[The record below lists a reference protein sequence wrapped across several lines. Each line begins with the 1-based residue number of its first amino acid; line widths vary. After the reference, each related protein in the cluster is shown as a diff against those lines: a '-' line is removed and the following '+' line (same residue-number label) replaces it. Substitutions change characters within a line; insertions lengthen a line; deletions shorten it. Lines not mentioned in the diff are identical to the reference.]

1 MNNNGLDLIHCEMDN
16 STLVKRSE
24 IRNFQNGT
32 QLVVYESQEAIF
44 FKEGRALDSF
54 GAGRYT
60 LETDNLP
67 ATKKLF
73 GHQFNNVSTPFFC
86 DVYFVNLVSVLTLLW
101 GTPTPITMEDPKY
114 EILINVKASGQTG
127 LRVKNARQFVIKV
140 VGQLEE
146 FSVDNVC
153 RSVKTS
159 LLTSLASTI
168 AETITYKKVSILE
181 IAAHLD
187 ELSLL
192 VRDRLNEKL
201 DDLGLEVEQLN
212 IGTIFCSDEDLARL
226 RKAKED
232 AMERKIL
239 GTGTPSAAP
248 APAAPAASADAS
260 VGGAVCPACK
270 APLPQGAKFCA
281 TCGTAVPTK
290 KFCTNCGT
298 QLSSADRFCS
308 TCGQKQF

>member
-1 MNNNGLDLIHCEMDN
+1 MDNNGLNLIHCEMDN

-24 IRNFQNGT
+24 IRNFMNGT

-73 GHQFNNVSTPFFC
+73 GHQFNNVATPFFC

-114 EILINVKASGQTG
+114 EIVIDVKASGQTG

-146 FSVDNVC
+146 FSVENVC

-159 LLTSLASTI
+159 LLTSLSSVI

-187 ELSLL
+187 ALSLL

-212 IGTIFCSDEDLARL
+212 IGTIFCSEEDLGRL
-226 RKAKED
+226 REAKQKV
-232 AMERKIL
+232 MERKLL
-239 GTGTPSAAP
+239 GEDEKKPSAAP
-248 APAAPAASADAS
+248 AAPSAPAETPA
-260 VGGAVCPACK
+260 GGVICPVCKTNLPA
-270 APLPQGAKFCA
+270 GSKFCSS
-281 TCGTAVPTK
+281 CGTAVPTK

-298 QLSSADRFCS
+298 QLDAASRFCS
-308 TCGQKQF
+308 TCGQKLF